1 MAEKEP
7 KWVDDIVGALCDPII
22 VFPAGGWENDLPD
35 WIKPQ
40 ITLERLIMNVKSM
53 KEGGVPVGDTEVLAY
68 MYPRTMESPLTEQ
81 WQRIYFYVFNQ
92 AMKMKKTEVPKDL
105 QSEKLTD
112 YDMQQ
117 LNHLKNWIYDT
128 RIKHRKDRER
138 GIRQEEQ
145 AAATAEKE
153 EIELLQYAFKF

>member
-1 MAEKEP
+1 MKEDEK
-7 KWVDDIVGALCDPII
+7 WIGDVVGVFCDPII
-22 VFPAGGWENDLPD
+22 VYPSGWEDTLPD
-35 WIKPQ
+35 WIKQQ

-128 RIKHRKDRER
+128 RIKHRKERER
-138 GIRQEEQ
+138 GIRQEEK
-145 AAATAEKE
+145 AAAVAEKE
-153 EIELLQYAFKF
+153 EIEHLQYEFKF

>member
-1 MAEKEP
+1 MKEDEK
-7 KWVDDIVGALCDPII
+7 WIGDVVGVFCDPII
-22 VFPAGGWENDLPD
+22 VYPSGWEDTLPD
-35 WIKPQ
+35 WIKQQ

-92 AMKMKKTEVPKDL
+92 AMKMKKTEVPEDL
-105 QSEKLTD
+105 KSEKLTD

-128 RIKHRKDRER
+128 RIKHRKEQGAWHQAGRESGSCSRER
-138 GIRQEEQ
+138 RDRTF
-145 AAATAEKE
+145 AV
-153 EIELLQYAFKF
+153 